1 MNEKN
6 HLLLFFTGLPYLS
19 PVESSLSLILSH
31 KTRDL
36 STHLATFPLFPN
48 NYQRFVLPCRVLTVG
63 DGNLSFSLALCNVLR
78 TLFPRTT
85 SAPLITRLVA
95 TTFDD
100 HHSLCLKYPESV
112 HILEKLREKGAEVQ
126 SRINAIALPDTLGTF
141 SAIVFNH
148 PHLGVEDAGCH
159 RILLAHFFHS
169 SKERLRPNGQVFVSL
184 VEGQCERWNLVE
196 EAARAGFA
204 LVQVLPLDLSKFP
217 EYEIKRTH
225 SGRSFVNE
233 HSKKQSNYSQTSTF
247 YCFVKCT
254 EACMYQSASR
264 KKVAATT
271 TTTTTKAATLPKR
284 KRKRGGKQE
293 PDDGTSGSS
302 QHTCNQCHRNFRTKQ
317 GLKTHTHQVHVMK
330 LYDDAKHV
338 QCAVCA
344 RKFSSETSLQ
354 QHMLAKH
361 GADQTIPPHAEQYA
375 SLHYCTS
382 GRNSSSSSGGATSSF
397 SVDQEVRCSV
407 CRTSFADR
415 PAYAAHFTKLEPIVF
430 KTAHECSQCKRVFGD
445 ERALRQHGNFC
456 VVKTKVPDRKEVNN
470 VNKTQLYK

>member
-204 LVQVLPLDLSKFP
+204 LVQVLPLDVSKFP

-225 SGRSFVNE
+225 SGILSLMNTQRN
-233 HSKKQSNYSQTSTF
+233 
-247 YCFVKCT
+247 
-254 EACMYQSASR
+254 
-264 KKVAATT
+264 KVTT
-271 TTTTTKAATLPKR
+271 
-284 KRKRGGKQE
+284 
-293 PDDGTSGSS
+293 
-302 QHTCNQCHRNFRTKQ
+302 
-317 GLKTHTHQVHVMK
+317 LKQVHFIA
-330 LYDDAKHV
+330 LSNAQRHACTN
-338 QCAVCA
+338 QLQE
-344 RKFSSETSLQ
+344 RKLQ
-354 QHMLAKH
+354 QQQRRRQQKLR
-361 GADQTIPPHAEQYA
+361 
-375 SLHYCTS
+375 HY
-382 GRNSSSSSGGATSSF
+382 RNESESEEANRSQMMAHLVARSTRAINATEILG
-397 SVDQEVRCSV
+397 Q
-407 CRTSFADR
+407 
-415 PAYAAHFTKLEPIVF
+415 
-430 KTAHECSQCKRVFGD
+430 
-445 ERALRQHGNFC
+445 
-456 VVKTKVPDRKEVNN
+456 
-470 VNKTQLYK
+470 NKD